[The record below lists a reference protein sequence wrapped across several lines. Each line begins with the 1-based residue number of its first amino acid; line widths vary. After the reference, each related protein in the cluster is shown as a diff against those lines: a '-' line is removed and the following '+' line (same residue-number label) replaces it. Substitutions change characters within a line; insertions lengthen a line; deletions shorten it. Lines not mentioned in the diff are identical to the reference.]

1 MSRLISLLRQRWV
14 FSIFGLIALAVMI
27 WFFGPYISIAGY
39 EPLKSPAVRM
49 LVILILFALWGLN
62 YLRKQLKAARASKQ
76 LSNDLSKPDAQVDAA
91 QLLNVETADEAK
103 LLKERFDEAME
114 ILRKSRRKG
123 GTGGLYEL
131 PWYVIIGPPGS
142 GKTTALINSGLEFP
156 LAGSFGKAALRGVGG
171 TRNCDWWF
179 TDQAVLLDTAGR
191 YLTQDSHAAVDSAA
205 WLNFLNLL
213 KKHRKRRP
221 VNGVLVAISLADLM
235 QQDSS
240 ERKAHEHAIRQR
252 IQELYKHFNITL
264 PVYVLLTKADL
275 VAGFTEFFDDLGNED
290 RSQVWG
296 MTLPLDDEPGQQDIG
311 MSFAAEFDL
320 LLQRLDE
327 GLLAR
332 LSQERDVHRRT
343 LIYRF
348 PRQMASL
355 KDVISQFLDGVFQP
369 NRYEKP
375 MLLRGIYLTS
385 GTQEGTPIDRLMG
398 TMARAF
404 GLDQQLLPSFG
415 GRGKSYFIT
424 RLLKQV
430 VFAESGLAGY
440 NRRLETRRVWLQRGA
455 YSGVLIVTLAMA
467 LAWLTSYSANSQH
480 VGQVA
485 DSLADYEEVETAEH
499 EATLTG
505 LLPQLDAL
513 KSIID
518 SASQHEAQV
527 PLHMRLWLYQ
537 GDGLADAAKDAYI
550 RELNTKFMPL
560 ISEALEQ
567 QLKHSAGNPE
577 LEYETLKTYLML
589 GNPERLDAQHLE
601 QWMAL
606 NWQKTFAGRQDVQTR
621 LNAHL
626 HELLQTTIRPITLDK
641 RLVKSARKDLSRVSL
656 AGVIY
661 GRLKSDARTET
672 GATFRLTDLG
682 GGSVPLVFMR
692 ASGTDL
698 DEEIPGL
705 YTYQGFHEFFESEN
719 KRLAAEVR
727 AEDWVLGAEQND
739 QLAKRLKGLDREIER
754 LYMADYINI
763 WSALL
768 SDLRIVPFR
777 DIQHA
782 TQVVEVLSGPA
793 SPMVSLL
800 EAVRENTEL
809 SRSPV
814 DAEKITENM
823 KKNAPGARRIKRL
836 LGSTLDDQAV
846 PGSDEIFSNPVDLR
860 FKTLNGLTDAA
871 GGGQP
876 KINKVITLLS
886 ELYGQLS
893 VIQDG
898 QQTGA
903 LGMSRDGSGLNNTVQ
918 RLQTEAARQP
928 EPVKTWLL
936 GLARN
941 SQMVAMGSQ
950 REQINESWTANIGPQ
965 CRKAL
970 NNRYPFNKDNLSEV
984 TIDDFGRVFAPGGLL
999 DVFFQEHLKSLV
1011 DTSQHPWRWRSVEDE
1026 MRGSSDTVLLQFQR
1040 AAAIRD
1046 AFFQFGGQR
1055 PQVHFSLKP
1064 IYLDAQTTRFALDI
1078 DGQKMEYRH
1087 GPARASNAQWPGPSG
1102 SSQARIVFETK
1113 DGAQAVL
1120 SDDGPW
1126 AWFRLL
1132 DQAKV
1137 EITTPDRFLVTFK
1150 AGERETRYE
1159 IRANSVINPFV
1170 MKELQAFQCPE
1181 AL

>member
-1 MSRLISLLRQRWV
+1 M
-14 FSIFGLIALAVMI
+14 FSIFGLLALAVMI
-27 WFFGPYISIAGY
+27 WFFGPYITVAGY
-39 EPLKSPAVRM
+39 TPLKSAAVRM
-49 LVILILFALWGLN
+49 LTILIILALWGLN
-62 YLRKQLKAARASKQ
+62 YLRKQLMAARASKQ
-76 LSNDLSKPDAQVDAA
+76 LSDDLSKTDAQDDAA
-91 QLLNVETADEAK
+91 MQADVESAEEAK

-142 GKTTALINSGLEFP
+142 GKTTALVNSGLEFP

-205 WLNFLNLL
+205 WKSFLNLL

-221 VNGVLVAISLADLM
+221 LNGVIVAVSLADLM
-235 QQDSS
+235 QQNDL
-240 ERKAHEHAIRQR
+240 EREAHEHSIRQR
-252 IQELYKHFNITL
+252 IQELYKHFGIKL

-275 VAGFTEFFDDLGNED
+275 VAGFLEFFDDLGRED

-296 MTLPLDDEPGQQDIG
+296 MTLAFNEEPGQQDVG
-311 MSFAAEFDL
+311 MSFATEFDL

-327 GLLAR
+327 RLLAR
-332 LSQERDVHRRT
+332 LSQERDVQRRA

-355 KDVISQFLDGVFQP
+355 KDIVTQFLNGVFQS
-369 NRYEKP
+369 NRYEQP

-398 TMARAF
+398 AMARAF
-404 GLDQQLLPSFG
+404 GLDQQLLPSSV

-424 RLLKQV
+424 RLLKHV
-430 VFAESGLAGY
+430 VFAEYGLAGY
-440 NRRLETRRVWLQRGA
+440 NRRLESRRVWLQRGA
-455 YSGVLIVTLAMA
+455 YTIVVGVTLLTA
-467 LAWLTSYSANSQH
+467 LAWLTSYSANALH

-485 DSLADYEEVETAEH
+485 DSLAVYEEVKTEEHDET
-499 EATLTG
+499 LSG

-513 KSIID
+513 KAIID
-518 SASQHEAQV
+518 SASQHEVKV

-537 GDGLADAAKDAYI
+537 GDALADAARDAYI
-550 RELNTKFMPL
+550 RKLNKEFMPL
-560 ISEALEQ
+560 VAEELER
-567 QLKHSAGNPE
+567 QLKRSAGNPE
-577 LEYETLKTYLML
+577 LEYETLKAYLML
-589 GNPERLDAQHLE
+589 ANPEHLDKDHLE
-601 QWMAL
+601 RWMAL
-606 NWQKTFAGRQDVQTR
+606 NWRKTFAGRQDVQTR

-626 HELLQTTIRPITLDK
+626 HAVLQTAIRPVAFDK
-641 RLVKSARKDLSRVSL
+641 RLVNNARNNLSRVSL
-656 AGVIY
+656 AGVLY
-661 GRLKSDARTET
+661 GRLKNNAQTAP
-672 GATFRLTDLG
+672 GASFRLTDLG

-692 ASGTDL
+692 ASGAEL

-719 KRLAAEVR
+719 KRLAEEIR
-727 AEDWVLGAEQND
+727 AENWVLGAEQNA
-739 QLAKRLKGLDREIER
+739 QLSTRLQELDREIER
-754 LYMADYINI
+754 LYMADYVNT

-768 SDLRIVPFR
+768 SDLRIVTFR

-782 TQVVEVLSGPA
+782 TQVIEVLSGPA

-800 EAVRENTEL
+800 QVVRENTEL
-809 SRSPV
+809 NRLPV
-814 DAEKITENM
+814 DAENAAESIQN
-823 KKNAPGARRIKRL
+823 NAPDARRIERL
-836 LGSTLDDQAV
+836 VGSTQDAQAD
-846 PGSDEIFSNPVDLR
+846 PGNDPSGNPVDLR
-860 FKTLNGLTDAA
+860 FKALNSLTDAA
-871 GGGQP
+871 SGGQP
-876 KINKVITLLS
+876 PINRIMTLLS

-893 VIQDG
+893 VVGDS
-898 QQTGA
+898 QQTGTQ
-903 LGMSRDGSGLNNTVQ
+903 GMSGVGSGLSNTAQ

-941 SQMVAMGSQ
+941 SQMVAIGSQ
-950 REQINESWTANIGPQ
+950 REKINSSWTASIGPQ

-970 NNRYPFNKDNLSEV
+970 NNRYPFNKNSLSEV

-999 DVFFQEHLKSLV
+999 DIFFQEHLKPLV
-1011 DTSQHPWRWRSVEDE
+1011 DTSQNPWRWRSVEDA
-1026 MRGSSDTVLLQFQR
+1026 MLGSSDKVLLQFQR
-1040 AAAIRD
+1040 AAVIRD

-1064 IYLDAQTTRFALDI
+1064 VYLDALTTRFVLDI

-1087 GPARASNAQWPGPSG
+1087 GPTRVINAQWPGPSG
-1102 SSQARIVFETK
+1102 SSRARTVFETK
-1113 DGAQAVL
+1113 GGAHKVM

-1132 DQAKV
+1132 DQARV

-1150 AGERETRYE
+1150 AGEHETRYE

-1170 MKELQAFQCPE
+1170 MKELQEFQCPE
-1181 AL
+1181 VL